1 MGTAFLAHGIWA
13 RRGRS
18 ERARAWMGNE
28 FGGFQGEERWA
39 VLGGPSI
46 GVLCLCCAAMT
57 LPRIGLLLALVAA
70 PVAVLAFALMFLS
83 RMYFIPLPDVIYPRW
98 ARPLLSPLGPPSAG
112 AEPSR
117 RSRVEA
123 GAPAP
128 SLSVIPWR
136 YPDWRESHR
145 RCPSIAAL
153 AGGRRTVAGSP
164 RTTGFSPRNIALRSE
179 VGHAMTLLPGG
190 CRSTMITAPVAQ

>member
-1 MGTAFLAHGIWA
+1 MSDQLLIRLLIAASLVLVGTAFLAHGIWA

-46 GVLCLCCAAMT
+46 GVLCLCCAAMM

-70 PVAVLAFALMFLS
+70 PGAVLAFALMFLS

-98 ARPLLSPLGPPSAG
+98 ARPLR
-112 AEPSR
+112 ER
-117 RSRVEA
+117 NRRVEEA
-123 GAPAP
+123 
-128 SLSVIPWR
+128 WKQ
-136 YPDWRESHR
+136 EFR
-145 RCPSIAAL
+145 R
-153 AGGRRTVAGSP
+153 RRKE
-164 RTTGFSPRNIALRSE
+164 R
-179 VGHAMTLLPGG
+179 
-190 CRSTMITAPVAQ
+190 